1 MGFTKTYVTKDSVLR
16 YLRESGGDIAPL
28 KRHVNVEILIGTDAT
43 VMDSWCDR
51 FFSGLRP
58 EEREVRRAA
67 RESSPD
73 QVFCREKVL
82 SSLRSRSE
90 ALISLL
96 SDPIPEDYV
105 IAMDGEF
112 PEPSPQDMTKY
123 CIDILVAHFDRG
135 H

>member
-16 YLRESGGDIAPL
+16 YLRESTGDITHL
-28 KRHVNVEILIGTDAT
+28 KRQVNVEMLIGTDAT

-51 FFSGLRP
+51 FFSTLRP
-58 EEREVRRAA
+58 EEREVRRTA
-67 RESSPD
+67 RESSPN
-73 QVFCREKVL
+73 QLFCREKVL
-82 SSLRSRSE
+82 SSLESPSE

-105 IAMDGEF
+105 IAMNGKF
-112 PEPSPQDMTKY
+112 PDPAPQDMTTY
-123 CIDILVAHFDRG
+123 CINILVAHFDRG